1 MDLKL
6 KDFLIG
12 RDTMENSQKTNGKQ
26 MANKQKDGTFA
37 PGHTLGNRFPKGQS
51 GNPQGRPKLTRLTDA
66 LRQQIS
72 ETNPDADDQTV
83 AEQIAQTLIK
93 LAISGDVQAIKEIGN
108 RTEGLPKQ
116 SIDLDIQATSWR
128 EEAQK
133 YGLSERDILTEAKLL
148 IAESDIDSSGE

>member
-1 MDLKL
+1 MT
-6 KDFLIG
+6 
-12 RDTMENSQKTNGKQ
+12 DTQKTNGEQ
-26 MANKQKDGTFA
+26 TVDGKFA
-37 PGHTLGNRFPKGQS
+37 PKNKIGNRFPKGES
-51 GNPQGRPKLTRLTDA
+51 GNPSGRPKLTRLTDA

-116 SIDLDIQATSWR
+116 AIDLDFQATSWR
-128 EEAQK
+128 EEAK
-133 YGLSERDILTEAKLL
+133 RYGITESEVAAEARLL
-148 IAESDIDSSGE
+148 LAEFDDVGSDAAHN